1 MVKSEECMISVIL
14 TTYNSGLNLKY
25 SIDSIVNQSIGLENI
40 ELIIVDD
47 GSTDNTTHQII
58 KDYHKKYPRNIK
70 PIFLDKNSGF
80 PGKPRNIG
88 LQHVSSDYVIFSD
101 DDDIYCDNAFNILYN
116 NIIKYDSDVV
126 ICNAY
131 VNVEGYK
138 FPMIFDLNKDIVNMN
153 PLSNQENFDIMT
165 NKINTGLWARIY
177 KKNIILEN
185 KLKFIEYTNF
195 EDANFSLELLK
206 YLNKIT
212 ILPHNLIYV
221 YNIREDSSIHK
232 HNLKLFNGM
241 IKGAYDICN
250 TIKEFK
256 FNIDI
261 ILINFISTILLVFS
275 QLKNDEKEESI
286 LKLFKLEKYVDENF
300 NFNFNLKRKELNI
313 LNNAILKKSFQ
324 KAILI
329 SHIYKKLY
337 NNKHIQ
343 KIYKK
348 YRSNN
353 FNLKN

>member
-1 MVKSEECMISVIL
+1 
-14 TTYNSGLNLKY
+14 
-25 SIDSIVNQSIGLENI
+25 
-40 ELIIVDD
+40 
-47 GSTDNTTHQII
+47 
-58 KDYHKKYPRNIK
+58 
-70 PIFLDKNSGF
+70 
-80 PGKPRNIG
+80 
-88 LQHVSSDYVIFSD
+88 
-101 DDDIYCDNAFNILYN
+101 
-116 NIIKYDSDVV
+116 
-126 ICNAY
+126 
-131 VNVEGYK
+131 
-138 FPMIFDLNKDIVNMN
+138 
-153 PLSNQENFDIMT
+153 
-165 NKINTGLWARIY
+165 
-177 KKNIILEN
+177 
-185 KLKFIEYTNF
+185 
-195 EDANFSLELLK
+195 
-206 YLNKIT
+206 
-212 ILPHNLIYV
+212 
-221 YNIREDSSIHK
+221 
-232 HNLKLFNGM
+232 M